1 MRLLIISGR
10 SGSGKSTALNMLE
23 DHGYYCIDN
32 LPASL
37 LPAFIKR
44 ISSDTLKLPR
54 VAVSIDARNL
64 PDDLKKVPAI
74 LQELHESSL
83 DAEIIFLDA
92 NGPTLIKRFSESR
105 RRHPLTT
112 ATIGLREAIARE
124 REMLE
129 PIAAL
134 AGLSIDTSTM
144 SVHQL
149 RDVIRSR
156 LVDKKSSALSVMF
169 ESFGFKSGVPVDADI
184 VFDVRCL
191 PNPYWE
197 QSLRPLTGLDQPVI
211 DYLSQQDDVNEMLTD
226 IRTYLEKWLPRFE
239 ASNRSYM
246 TIAVGCTGGQHRSV
260 YLCERLREAFDGSIS
275 DLQVLHRELTRHI
288 PARDADKIDT
298 SDL

>member
-1 MRLLIISGR
+1 
-10 SGSGKSTALNMLE
+10 MLE

-37 LPAFIKR
+37 LPAFIQR

-112 ATIGLREAIARE
+112 ATVGLREAIARE
-124 REMLE
+124 RELLE

-149 RDVIRSR
+149 RDIIRSR
-156 LVDKKSSALSVMF
+156 LVDKKTSALSVMF
-169 ESFGFKSGVPVDADI
+169 ESFGFKNGVPVDADI

-197 QSLRPLTGLDQPVI
+197 QELRPLTGLDQPVI
-211 DYLSQQDDVNEMLTD
+211 DFLGKQDDVNEMLAD

-246 TIAVGCTGGQHRSV
+246 TVAIGCTGGQHRSV
-260 YLCERLREAFDGSIS
+260 YLCERLHEAFSDSIS
-275 DLQVLHRELTRHI
+275 DLQVLHRELTRHA
-288 PARDADKIDT
+288 PAHQ
-298 SDL
+298 S